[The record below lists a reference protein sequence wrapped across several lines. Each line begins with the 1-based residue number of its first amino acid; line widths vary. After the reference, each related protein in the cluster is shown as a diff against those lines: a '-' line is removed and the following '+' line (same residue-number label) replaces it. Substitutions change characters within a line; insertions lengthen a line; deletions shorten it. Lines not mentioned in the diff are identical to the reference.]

1 MAIKVEKQLK
11 QKGTVQQS
19 QSLGV
24 SIHQKPNWKANTMG
38 GPSHLNKKGKV
49 EYLKKKK
56 DTSIVVKGNKEKK
69 TIRRKNKKTKRES
82 HL

>member
-1 MAIKVEKQLK
+1 
-11 QKGTVQQS
+11 
-19 QSLGV
+19 
-24 SIHQKPNWKANTMG
+24 MG